1 MRECSAVTA
10 AARSESCQKSS
21 PAISASSV
29 ARRSLSEAGSKIVR
43 EQLQLLTDGRQAL
56 RGGLARYGRDHRLHA
71 SSGRRDGAYAPWHFL
86 NFLPLPHQQGSLR
99 PTWCSSSTMRWC
111 TTGIA

>member
-43 EQLQLLTDGRQAL
+43 EQLQLLTDGREAL
-56 RGGLARYGRDHRLHA
+56 RGGLARCGRDHRLHA
-71 SSGRRDGAYAPWHFL
+71 SSGPRRGDLRSVALLELLPAPAPAGIVAPHLVLLVDDALLDDG
-86 NFLPLPHQQGSLR
+86 
-99 PTWCSSSTMRWC
+99 
-111 TTGIA
+111 